1 MIEKIENDFKSFR
14 ASIKECP
21 VCSDLWHGFR
31 EGCLHRQT
39 EIEKLTKE
47 NAQLREC
54 VEFYIDN
61 KEKLRLEDE
70 NKKLKRCLNDSYWL
84 EK

>member
-47 NAQLREC
+47 
-54 VEFYIDN
+54 
-61 KEKLRLEDE
+61 KLRLEDE